1 MPKNKKYLHALAI
14 LVCLVMPVAWLYLS
28 AYSYSFF
35 AHVETPDGFRD
46 VLNFWSV
53 YGWSHKGFNLA
64 QKLSGAVC
72 LVALIYALFEIY
84 KDRRSLHGEAR
95 FATEREIEKAGL
107 YAGKG
112 LIVGRSK
119 GKYLVYG
126 GQQFVL
132 LAAPTRSG
140 KGVGVVIPN
149 LLNYHDSVVLLDM
162 KLENWR
168 MTSAYRQRI
177 LKQEVFLFCPFA
189 EDKRSHC
196 LNPLDNISRDPDF
209 MVGGAISMA
218 QIFYPSNAS
227 DKNRFWNDQAQNL
240 FLGLV
245 LFLIETKHERCT
257 LGEVF
262 RQGSGYDKPLKEHLT
277 EILDK
282 HPQLSRACRDA
293 LGRVTSTPADT
304 FGNIKAS
311 FDAPMLMFANPL
323 VDAATSKSDFNLSE
337 VRRKRMSIY
346 FGVTPN
352 KLSDASRL
360 INLFFTQVVSLNSG
374 VLPEDDPSLKYQ
386 CLLGLD
392 EFTAFGKVAIIAK
405 SVSYLAGYNMRLM
418 TIIQSKSQL
427 KGENLYV
434 EADAD
439 NMVSNHE
446 LKIVFTPESK
456 DAKDISEMLG
466 TYTKRHSSTSSSRS
480 SLLLSVHGN
489 GNNSVNESDQRRAL
503 MLPQELRM
511 MPLTQQLIDV
521 KGVHPILC
529 DKVHYYKEAVFVDR
543 LKMVSP
549 QLRELG
555 SALPSRDQLET
566 ARNAGE
572 FEVEVPLV
580 KRVHLDAFAAVTPY
594 VVSAPENTIPNTEA
608 KEFAQMV
615 ERDFGNSITGES
627 LAFGDD
633 TMRHP
638 MMRVAEQLAS
648 ELPDFAAMET
658 VEDYKLEVQRLFF
671 EKVVYSKN
679 GDQS

>member
-1 MPKNKKYLHALAI
+1 MLKSQKYLHGLALV
-14 LVCLVMPVAWLYLS
+14 VCVAMPMAWLYLS

-35 AHVETPDGFRD
+35 AKVATPKSFHD
-46 VLNFWSV
+46 VLQFWTL
-53 YGWSHKGFNLA
+53 YGWSNKGFNLA
-64 QKLSGAVC
+64 QELSGAVC
-72 LVALIYALFEIY
+72 LIVLIFALFEIY

-107 YAGKG
+107 FAGKG
-112 LIVGRSK
+112 LIVGKSN

-149 LLNYHDSVVLLDM
+149 LLNYNDSVVLLDM

-168 MTSAYRQRI
+168 MTSAYRQHVLR
-177 LKQEVFLFCPFA
+177 QEVFLFCPFA

-196 LNPLDNISRDPDF
+196 WNPLDNISRDPDF
-209 MVGGAISMA
+209 IVGGAISMA

-245 LFLIETKHERCT
+245 LFLIETQHARIT

-262 RQGSGYDKPLKEHLT
+262 RQGSGYDRPLKDYLT
-277 EILDK
+277 DLLAK
-282 HPQLSRACRDA
+282 HPDLSRACRDA
-293 LGRVTSTPADT
+293 LGRVTSTPAET

-311 FDAPMLMFANPL
+311 FDGPMLMFANPL
-323 VDAATSKSDFNLSE
+323 VDAATSKSDFDLAQ
-337 VRRKRMSIY
+337 VRRKRLSIY

-374 VLPEDDPSLKYQ
+374 VLPEDDPGLKHQ

-439 NMVSNHE
+439 NMISNHE
-446 LKIVFTPESK
+446 LRIIFTPESK
-456 DAKDISEMLG
+456 DAKEISEMLG
-466 TYTKRHSSTSSSRS
+466 TYTKRHASTSSSRS
-480 SLLLSVHGN
+480 SLLISLQNS

-511 MPLTQQLIDV
+511 MPLEKQLIDV

-529 DKVHYYKEAVFVDR
+529 DKVHYFKEKVFVDR
-543 LKMVSP
+543 LKMVSA

-555 SALPSRDQLET
+555 AALPSKDQMEA

-572 FEVEVPLV
+572 LAADVPLV
-580 KRVHLDAFAAVTPY
+580 QRIDLKAPAVVAPNIAPVSVTTSPNDDTQNFAHLIKRD
-594 VVSAPENTIPNTEA
+594 E
-608 KEFAQMV
+608 
-615 ERDFGNSITGES
+615 GNSIGES
-627 LAFGDD
+627 FRFSED

-638 MMRVAEQLAS
+638 LMRVCEEFAS
-648 ELPDFAAMET
+648 ELPDFAAMESL
-658 VEDYKLEVQRLFF
+658 EDYKLEVQRRFL
-671 EKVVYSKN
+671 EKIVFNKN
-679 GDQS
+679 GGQS